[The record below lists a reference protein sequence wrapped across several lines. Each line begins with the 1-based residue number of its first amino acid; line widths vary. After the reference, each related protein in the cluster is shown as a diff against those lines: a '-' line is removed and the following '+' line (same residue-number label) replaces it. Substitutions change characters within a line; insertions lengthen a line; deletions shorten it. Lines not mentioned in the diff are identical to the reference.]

1 MGTRLRLGIKAVEAI
16 GPDTILWDSVVTG
29 FGARRQTG
37 RAVAYVVAYRTAE
50 GRQRMQTIG
59 RHGSPWTP
67 DTAREEARRI
77 LGEVASGADPAAA
90 KREMRAAPT
99 VNALCD
105 LYLAEAE
112 AGRML
117 TRRGAAKK
125 AATLAT
131 DRSRIDAHIRPLLGA
146 MKVVAVTSRDVE
158 RAMHDIA
165 AGKTHKRVKLD
176 KPRALSNVR
185 AGKGGASRT
194 VGLLGG
200 VVFGIKRGMRPETR
214 FGAWSASLTGR
225 ASGGCRFRNTRRSGR
240 RCGAWAISS
249 PPLTASR
256 RAVTSG
262 RRRWPA
268 SLPRPD
274 RLAAG
279 RGAGAAL
286 ARRGPRYADGAA
298 ARHQD
303 RREPAPALPSRLRRA
318 GGAAA
323 GSADGLV
330 FPPSR
335 GVTCMSGLPGFL
347 ARW

>member
-1 MGTRLRLGIKAVEAI
+1 MGFKARLGIKAVEALA
-16 GPDTILWDSVVTG
+16 PDTILWDSVVTG

-90 KREMRAAPT
+90 KRELRAAPT

-125 AATLAT
+125 ATTLAT

-146 MKVVAVTSRDVE
+146 MKVAVVTSRDVE

-185 AGKGGASRT
+185 AGKGER
-194 VGLLGG
+194 LG
-200 VVFGIKRGMRPETR
+200 
-214 FGAWSASLTGR
+214 
-225 ASGGCRFRNTRRSGR
+225 RSG
-240 RCGAWAISS
+240 CSGQCSS
-249 PPLTASR
+249 SGSSADATGQPG
-256 RAVTSG
+256 SG
-262 RRRWPA
+262 R
-268 SLPRPD
+268 
-274 RLAAG
+274 
-279 RGAGAAL
+279 
-286 ARRGPRYADGAA
+286 GP
-298 ARHQD
+298 
-303 RREPAPALPSRLRRA
+303 LR
-318 GGAAA
+318 
-323 GSADGLV
+323 
-330 FPPSR
+330 
-335 GVTCMSGLPGFL
+335 
-347 ARW
+347 